1 MFQDYSGPKNV
12 NESLIM
18 VFNASVWAIEVA

>member
-12 NESLIM
+12 NESLFM
-18 VFNASVWAIEVA
+18 VLNASVWAIEVV